1 MQNIDLIC
9 IGKMNASYFASG
21 VAEYQKRLGGFCN
34 FRIIELPEA
43 SIADKNASDRQIAK
57 ALQKESDA
65 ILASVRK
72 GAYLVA
78 LCVEGKQISSEDL
91 AALLAERAGSG
102 AGDIAFV
109 IGSSHVVHGID
120 PYYPKYYEGRSEK
133 PAYREYF
140 ESILENLNTYSDFDV
155 YGHLDYVVRYGPDR
169 NRFYTYEAY
178 ADIIDEILR
187 KLISMGKGIE
197 VNTAGFKYGLGHP
210 NPTEAV
216 LLRYHELG
224 GEILTLGADAHA
236 PEHVAYAFDRLPQ
249 ILRHAG
255 FRYFTVFTGRKPD
268 FLPLPE

>member
-9 IGKMNASYFASG
+9 IGKMNASYFAAG

-57 ALQKESDA
+57 ALQKEADA

-109 IGSSHVVHGID
+109 IGSSHGLDDRVKKSRTGPHQHGTHHTA
-120 PYYPKYYEGRSEK
+120 P
-133 PAYREYF
+133 PA
-140 ESILENLNTYSDFDV
+140 
-155 YGHLDYVVRYGPDR
+155 GP
-169 NRFYTYEAY
+169 
-178 ADIIDEILR
+178 
-187 KLISMGKGIE
+187 
-197 VNTAGFKYGLGHP
+197 P
-210 NPTEAV
+210 
-216 LLRYHELG
+216 
-224 GEILTLGADAHA
+224 GADRTTL
-236 PEHVAYAFDRLPQ
+236 PRLHHQRRYEVPQ
-249 ILRHAG
+249 IN
-255 FRYFTVFTGRKPD
+255 
-268 FLPLPE
+268 LPLHKNPRTREMI

>member
-9 IGKMNASYFASG
+9 IGKMNASYFAAG

-57 ALQKESDA
+57 ALQKEADA

-109 IGSSHVVHGID
+109 IGSSHG
-120 PYYPKYYEGRSEK
+120 
-133 PAYREYF
+133 
-140 ESILENLNTYSDFDV
+140 
-155 YGHLDYVVRYGPDR
+155 LDDR
-169 NRFYTYEAY
+169 VKKAAQAR
-178 ADIIDEILR
+178 
-187 KLISMGKGIE
+187 ISMGRITLPHQLARLVLTEQHRLSSKTFALMRQVAPMHLETKKTDLITCLVCPSLALGRARIPLMQVALIQRKSMFME
-197 VNTAGFKYGLGHP
+197 VCPHRPSTRIK
-210 NPTEAV
+210 
-216 LLRYHELG
+216 LLL
-224 GEILTLGADAHA
+224 LL
-236 PEHVAYAFDRLPQ
+236 VK
-249 ILRHAG
+249 LR
-255 FRYFTVFTGRKPD
+255 
-268 FLPLPE
+268 

>member
-1 MQNIDLIC
+1 MLWDTHMHTHHSGDSDAWMPDMIQAAVRQNLDGICFTDHFDYDYPDDPDLFLLDFD
-9 IGKMNASYFASG
+9 SYIKEVRSFQDTCHDRLSI
-21 VAEYQKRLGGFCN
+21 RLG
-34 FRIIELPEA
+34 IEVGLQPHITE
-43 SIADKNASDRQIAK
+43 INRK
-57 ALQKESDA
+57 AVTGHPFD
-65 ILASVRK
+65 
-72 GAYLVA
+72 
-78 LCVEGKQISSEDL
+78 
-91 AALLAERAGSG
+91 
-102 AGDIAFV
+102 FV

-133 PAYREYF
+133 TAYRGYF

-224 GEILTLGADAHA
+224 RDSDTRSRCPCAGARCIC
-236 PEHVAYAFDRLPQ
+236 V
-249 ILRHAG
+249 
-255 FRYFTVFTGRKPD
+255 
-268 FLPLPE
+268 